1 MTYQQTG
8 RDEPMSIFREDKAE
22 ERFEGRNLSCPSELS
37 TPCLISVFAGSKIRV
52 LDNSSKFKF
61 LIIVIV
67 IILAAG
73 GYWYW
78 SKSKQDQKEAP
89 TKGAPTLG
97 SEIFDRTQ
105 SPLEGQVPD
114 ANPFKNQKNPLD
126 SLYKNPFE

>member
-1 MTYQQTG
+1 
-8 RDEPMSIFREDKAE
+8 MSIFREDKAE

-37 TPCLISVFAGSKIRV
+37 TPCLISVFASSKIRV

-73 GYWYW
+73 GFWYW
-78 SKSKQDQKEAP
+78 SSKQAP
-89 TKGAPTLG
+89 PEEGSSLG

-114 ANPFKNQKNPLD
+114 TNPFKNQKNPFD
-126 SLYKNPFE
+126 PIYKNPFE